1 MRHLPP
7 QPLADIGLT
16 ITLQPTKRAY
26 FAPYDKKERHPI
38 RMPLIAVV
46 VCSLDSGLVDF
57 ATDLLGSRLDDERAE
72 TTEIDILSLGGISE
86 VEAD

>member
-1 MRHLPP
+1 
-7 QPLADIGLT
+7 
-16 ITLQPTKRAY
+16 
-26 FAPYDKKERHPI
+26 
-38 RMPLIAVV
+38 MPLIAVV

-57 ATDLLGSRLDDERAE
+57 ATDFLGSRLDYERAE

>member
-1 MRHLPP
+1 M
-7 QPLADIGLT
+7 PLRLSSLSLGWLGRRDGLT
-16 ITLQPTKRAY
+16 DL
-26 FAPYDKKERHPI
+26 
-38 RMPLIAVV
+38 
-46 VCSLDSGLVDF
+46 